1 MAFVY
6 DPLGLISPFVLQGK
20 HILQTLCREK
30 ADWDSSLD
38 QRAYQ
43 LWNYWLHT
51 LEELQQIYIPRCY
64 KPRNCEEIVKAEIH
78 NFSDP
83 STTGYGQCSYLRLTD
98 KSGKIH
104 LTLLMSKPRV
114 AHLQATSIP
123 RLELQ
128 AACT

>member
-6 DPLGLISPFVLQGK
+6 DPLGLNSHFVLQGK

-30 ADWDSSLD
+30 ADWDSPLD

-98 KSGKIH
+98 KSGKN
-104 LTLLMSKPRV
+104 
-114 AHLQATSIP
+114 
-123 RLELQ
+123 
-128 AACT
+128 